1 MPHCHSQIS
10 SRHAAVGLSSLVCAS
25 ASPSSTMNFFFGTT
39 TPETPEEPHFASA
52 DDVDFAAFGK
62 QSVQILL
69 DRHTGADKVSR
80 WELVDNQPDVRV
92 WRGEVDG
99 NSWSPFRVTLRIR
112 TDKAKVQA
120 ALLDISLI
128 TKLDDMTESARVL
141 KTIEGH
147 DGHLTLRHIVSK
159 GVLLVAPRDF
169 VVVTTSTSVGED
181 KIIIASRSIP
191 LASAKP
197 AEGVVRG
204 KTLISGYIIHE
215 HRTVDGRVFCEV
227 TLVAHADLSG
237 YIPASVIN
245 MLGTSAT
252 VKILSNL
259 RTMLEKK

>member
-1 MPHCHSQIS
+1 
-10 SRHAAVGLSSLVCAS
+10 
-25 ASPSSTMNFFFGTT
+25 MNYFFGTT
-39 TPETPEEPHFASA
+39 TPEAPEEPQFKTV

-62 QSVQILL
+62 ESVQILL
-69 DRHTGADKVSR
+69 DRHTGQDKVSR

-112 TDKAKVQA
+112 ADKAQVQA
-120 ALLDISLI
+120 ALLDIALI
-128 TKLDDMTESARVL
+128 TKLDDMTESARVI
-141 KTIEGH
+141 KTIEGQ
-147 DGHLTLRHIVSK
+147 DGQVTLRHIVSK

-169 VVVTTSTSVGED
+169 IVVTSSTSVGED

-191 LASAKP
+191 IASAKP
-197 AEGVVRG
+197 ADGVVRG
-204 KTLISGYIIHE
+204 KTIISGYIIHE
-215 HRTVDGRVFCEV
+215 HRSVDGRVFCEV
-227 TLVAHADLSG
+227 TLVAHADLAG
-237 YIPASVIN
+237 YIPSSVIN